1 MSKGSSLGMRD
12 AYFEELLKI
21 FRADKNTFFISADN
35 GSPLM
40 DPISELPGQFLN
52 VGIAEQQM
60 VAMAC
65 GIALEG
71 RSVWFYA
78 IDPFV
83 SVRVV
88 EFVKLDMCAM
98 NLPITAL
105 GVGSGYSY
113 DNMGPTH
120 HAVGDIAVLRPWPN
134 LKIYSPSDNVIAAA
148 LARVS
153 YQNRGPQYIKFDRVT
168 PVNLYEDLSEA
179 EITKAINNGLLI
191 SRWGTWGSREIGI
204 VRGNDVCIIST
215 GRMVHNAIKIADN
228 LKDAGISVGVVDLFR
243 LKPINEKLLLEVVA
257 SYKHI
262 VTYEEDF
269 LIGGLGSAIAE
280 IMIDHGV
287 FKPVLRIG
295 QSDRFVYDLGGRD
308 IIWEKYGLD
317 ERSAENKI
325 IMWLNTNH

>member
-1 MSKGSSLGMRD
+1 MSKGSKLGMRD
-12 AYFEELLKI
+12 AYFQELLEI
-21 FRADKNTFFISADN
+21 FRNDKNTFFISADN

-83 SVRVV
+83 TVRVA

-120 HAVGDIAVLRPWPN
+120 HAVGNIAVMRPWPN
-134 LKIYSPSDNVIAAA
+134 LKIYSPSDNTVASA

-153 YQNRGPQYIKFDRVT
+153 YENRAPQYIKFDRAT
-168 PVNLYEDLSEA
+168 PPDIYQSGD
-179 EITKAINNGLLI
+179 INSISLGSGLLVP
-191 SRWGTWGSREIGI
+191 RT
-204 VRGNDVCIIST
+204 GNDICLIST
-215 GRMVHNAIKIADN
+215 GHMVHNAIKIADN
-228 LKDAGISVGVVDLFR
+228 LKNSGISVGVIDLFR
-243 LKPINEKLLLEVVA
+243 LKPINEKLILETMA
-257 SYKHI
+257 NYKRI
-262 VTYEEDF
+262 VTYEEDY

-280 IMIDHGV
+280 IMVDHGI

-295 QSDRFVYDLGGRD
+295 QSDRFVFDLGGRD
-308 IIWEKYGLD
+308 VILKKYGLD
-317 ERSAENKI
+317 EQSVENKI
-325 IMWLNTNH
+325 LTWLN

>member
-12 AYFEELLKI
+12 AYFQELLKI
-21 FRADKNTFFISADN
+21 FRSDKNTFFISADN

-83 SVRVV
+83 TVRVV

-105 GVGSGYSY
+105 GVGTGYSY

-120 HAVGDIAVLRPWPN
+120 HAVGNLAVMRPWPN
-134 LKIYSPSDNVIAAA
+134 LKIYSPADNVIASA

-153 YQNRGPQYIKFDRVT
+153 YENHSPQYIKFDRVT
-168 PVNLYEDLSEA
+168 PVNLYEIED
-179 EITKAINNGLLI
+179 INIADGLLTP
-191 SRWGTWGSREIGI
+191 RTGS
-204 VRGNDVCIIST
+204 DVCIIST
-215 GRMVHNAIKIADN
+215 GRMVHNAIKIACN
-228 LKDAGISVGVVDLFR
+228 LENAGISVGVVDIFR
-243 LKPINEKLLLEVVA
+243 LKPINEKILLEIMA
-257 SYKHI
+257 NYNRI
-262 VTYEEDF
+262 ITYEEDF

-280 IMIDHGV
+280 IMVDHGV

-308 IIWEKYGLD
+308 VIWEKYGLD
-317 ERSAENKI
+317 ELSAENKI
-325 IMWLNTNH
+325 TKWLSR

>member
-1 MSKGSSLGMRD
+1 MSKGSTLGMRD
-12 AYFEELLKI
+12 AYFEELLEI
-21 FRADKNTFFISADN
+21 FRNDKNTFFISADN

-40 DPISELPGQFLN
+40 DPLSELPGQFLN

-83 SVRVV
+83 TVRVV

-120 HAVGDIAVLRPWPN
+120 HAVGDIAVMRPWPN
-134 LKIYSPSDNVIAAA
+134 LKIYSPADNVVAAA

-153 YQNRGPQYIKFDRVT
+153 YENRSPQYIKFDRVT
-168 PVNLYEDLSEA
+168 PVNLYEPETVSLD
-179 EITKAINNGLLI
+179 NGLLMPK
-191 SRWGTWGSREIGI
+191 TGS
-204 VRGNDVCIIST
+204 DVCIIST

-228 LKDAGISVGVVDLFR
+228 LKNSGVSVGVVDLFR
-243 LKPINEKLLLEVVA
+243 LKPINEKLLLETMA
-257 SYKHI
+257 SYKRV

-269 LIGGLGSAIAE
+269 LIAGLGSAVAE
-280 IMIDHGV
+280 IMVDHSV

-295 QSDRFVYDLGGRD
+295 QSDKFVYDIGGRD
-308 IIWEKYGLD
+308 FIWERYGLD
-317 ERSAENKI
+317 EQSAENKI
-325 IMWLNTNH
+325 IKWLSN

>member
-21 FRADKNTFFISADN
+21 FQEDKNTFFISADN

-83 SVRVV
+83 TVRVV

-120 HAVGDIAVLRPWPN
+120 HAVGDIAVMRPWPN
-134 LKIYSPSDNVIAAA
+134 LKIYSPSDNVVAAA

-153 YQNRGPQYIKFDRVT
+153 YENCGPQYIKFDRVT
-168 PVNLYEDLSEA
+168 PVNLYEN
-179 EITKAINNGLLI
+179 EIINTNNGLLMP
-191 SRWGTWGSREIGI
+191 RT
-204 VRGNDVCIIST
+204 GNDVCIIST
-215 GRMVHNAIKIADN
+215 GRMVHNAIKISDN
-228 LKDAGISVGVVDLFR
+228 LKNAGISVGVMDLFR
-243 LKPINEKLLLEVVA
+243 LKPINEKLVLEVMEN
-257 SYKHI
+257 YKSI
-262 VTYEEDF
+262 VTYEEDY

-280 IMIDHGV
+280 IMVDHSV

-295 QSDRFVYDLGGRD
+295 QSDKFVYDIGGRNL
-308 IIWEKYGLD
+308 IWQKYGLD
-317 ERSAENKI
+317 EQSAENKI
-325 IMWLNTNH
+325 TMWLNKNH

>member
-12 AYFEELLKI
+12 AYFQELLEI
-21 FRADKNTFFISADN
+21 FRNDKNTFLISADN

-60 VAMAC
+60 AAMAC

-71 RSVWFYA
+71 RLVWFYA

-83 SVRVV
+83 TVRIV

-120 HAVGDIAVLRPWPN
+120 HAVGNIAVMRPWPN
-134 LKIYSPSDNVIAAA
+134 LKIYSPADNVVAAA
-148 LARVS
+148 LAQLS
-153 YQNRGPQYIKFDRVT
+153 YENRAPQYIKFDRVT
-168 PVNLYEDLSEA
+168 PINLYEN
-179 EITKAINNGLLI
+179 TKININNGLLI
-191 SRWGTWGSREIGI
+191 PRSGS
-204 VRGNDVCIIST
+204 DVCIIST

-228 LKDAGISVGVVDLFR
+228 LKNSGTSVGVVDLFQ
-243 LKPINEKLLLEVVA
+243 LKPINEKLLLEIIA
-257 SYKHI
+257 NYKHI

-280 IMIDHGV
+280 IMVDHNI
-287 FKPVLRIG
+287 FKPILRIG
-295 QSDRFVYDLGGRD
+295 QSDKFVFELGGRD
-308 IIWEKYGLD
+308 IIWKRYGLD
-317 ERSAENKI
+317 EQSAENKI
-325 IMWLNTNH
+325 TDWLNNRQTYST

>member
-12 AYFEELLKI
+12 AYFQELLEI
-21 FRADKNTFFISADN
+21 FRNDKNTFFISADN

-40 DPISELPGQFLN
+40 DPLSELPGQFLN

-60 VAMAC
+60 IAMAC

-71 RSVWFYA
+71 RPVWFYA

-83 SVRVV
+83 TVRVV
-88 EFVKLDMCAM
+88 EFVKLDMCSM

-120 HAVGDIAVLRPWPN
+120 HAVGNIAVMRPWPN
-134 LKIYSPSDNVIAAA
+134 LKIYSPSDNIIAAA

-153 YQNRGPQYIKFDRVT
+153 YENRCPQYIKFDRVT
-168 PVNLYEDLSEA
+168 PVNLYEEIAEA
-179 EITKAINNGLLI
+179 GVINQAINNGLLVP
-191 SRWGTWGSREIGI
+191 RT
-204 VRGNDVCIIST
+204 GNDICVIST

-228 LKDAGISVGVVDLFR
+228 LKNAGISVGVIDLFR
-243 LKPINEKLLLEVVA
+243 LKPINEKLLLETLA
-257 SYKHI
+257 NYKQV

-280 IMIDHGV
+280 IMVDHSI

-295 QSDRFVYDLGGRD
+295 QSDRFVFDLGGRD
-308 IIWEKYGLD
+308 AIWEKYGLD
-317 ERSAENKI
+317 EQSAENKI
-325 IMWLNTNH
+325 TKWLNIK

>member
-1 MSKGSSLGMRD
+1 MSRGTRLGMRD
-12 AYFEELLKI
+12 AFFKELLEI
-21 FRADKNTFFISADN
+21 FKQDKNTFFISADN

-40 DPISELPGQFLN
+40 DPISDLSGQFLN

-71 RSVWFYA
+71 RPVWFYA

-83 SVRVV
+83 TVRVT

-120 HAVGDIAVLRPWPN
+120 HAVGNIAMMRPWPN
-134 LKIYSPSDNVIAAA
+134 LTIYSPSDNVIAAA

-153 YQNRGPQYIKFDRVT
+153 YENRSPQYIKFDRTT
-168 PVNLYEDLSEA
+168 PVNLYESEVKGV
-179 EITKAINNGLLI
+179 IDRAIDNGLLLP
-191 SRWGTWGSREIGI
+191 RIGRDI
-204 VRGNDVCIIST
+204 CIIST
-215 GRMVHNAIKIADN
+215 GRMVHNALNIADN
-228 LKDAGISVGVVDLFR
+228 LTSVGISTGVIDLFR
-243 LKPINEKLLLEVVA
+243 LKPINEKLLLEIIQY
-257 SYKHI
+257 YKRI
-262 VTYEEDF
+262 VTYEEDY

-280 IMIDHGV
+280 IMVDNGV
-287 FKPVLRIG
+287 SKPILRIG
-295 QSDRFVYDLGGRD
+295 QADKFVYDLGGRD
-308 IIWEKYGLD
+308 VIWQKYGLD
-317 ERSAENKI
+317 IKGAGEKI
-325 IMWLNTNH
+325 ITFLNQTKSGQ

>member
-1 MSKGSSLGMRD
+1 MSKGSKLGMRD
-12 AYFEELLKI
+12 AYFQELWEI
-21 FRADKNTFFISADN
+21 FCNDKNTFFISADN

-71 RSVWFYA
+71 RLVWFYA

-83 SVRVV
+83 TVRVA

-120 HAVGDIAVLRPWPN
+120 HAVGNIAVMRPWPN
-134 LKIYSPSDNVIAAA
+134 LKIYSPSDNTVASA
-148 LARVS
+148 LARIS
-153 YQNRGPQYIKFDRVT
+153 YENRAPQYIKFDRAA
-168 PVNLYEDLSEA
+168 PPDIYQSSD
-179 EITKAINNGLLI
+179 INNIVLGNGLLVP
-191 SRWGTWGSREIGI
+191 RT
-204 VRGNDVCIIST
+204 GNDICIIST
-215 GRMVHNAIKIADN
+215 GHMVHNAIKIADN
-228 LKDAGISVGVVDLFR
+228 LKNAGISAGVVDLFR
-243 LKPINEKLLLEVVA
+243 LKPINEKLILETIA
-257 SYKHI
+257 NYKRI
-262 VTYEEDF
+262 VTYEEDY

-280 IMIDHGV
+280 IMVDRGI

-295 QSDRFVYDLGGRD
+295 QSDRFVFDLGGRD
-308 IIWEKYGLD
+308 VILKKYGLD
-317 ERSAENKI
+317 EQGVKNKI
-325 IMWLNTNH
+325 LTWLNA